1 MSKEKHSASIEAM
14 KNVIAPIEVVDHKN
28 QKLANREMVFANAHV
43 TNGYSITEMLDMG
56 VRGIELNVYKEN
68 GEFKVCNKVNDVCSI
83 ASDVKAKDALR
94 EINEW
99 MKKHPNDMVFINVQD
114 SLSVDQKKEFATVLK
129 KSFYHGKIANPSQ
142 YDSKNVPS
150 VADMVKK
157 SNARVM
163 ILQDNP
169 AYKNI
174 GFDSKSVFKNIVSGN
189 IVKSSGIIE
198 SVQKAEEEKAPSMM
212 SRVPFLGGYFST
224 SKPKEYVINAAA
236 INGLKDAGCRIYG
249 SPKKSTSEMP
259 MFIPSST
266 ASKVYG
272 IEGNAVFDTAKGL
285 VSLVP
290 TITNAAMGALGY
302 NTAAKTIVASTAEGV
317 NAYNSHMESVL
328 KEKGEVTMSDKLKAL
343 VNVVAPAAI
352 SFGIEGAAASEVAKN
367 LKSSLGNNVSA
378 SDAKKIEEAAQ
389 QNPTTFLSM
398 GLNLAAQALSGG
410 LGFARGA
417 AATAAQ
423 AVPGVRAAQ
432 NIVKPKEQDKSK
444 GIVERAESGLVRGID
459 DSMNAGVVGWITGFI
474 FGKVEF
480 EGNLQ
485 RQDDAIGRAA
495 KALDKLVEAHT
506 ELQGDVKAQRK
517 AYNAKVDEGRRKYL
531 QENKGVDPYD
541 LVYPSFEEARSR
553 LNEINKDKVV
563 EKPKVSKEE
572 LCKVIKEK
580 WETVR
585 KNTPRNKQHNLYN
598 HMIKDML
605 KDHVIDAP
613 RSEIPS
619 LEEIRKFKGPE
630 KKEAFAEKVK
640 VTTSNHSRSM

>member
-14 KNVIAPIEVVDHKN
+14 KNIIAPIEVVDHKN

-43 TNGYSITEMLDMG
+43 NNGYSITEMLNMG

-94 EINEW
+94 EINTW
-99 MKKHPNDMVFINVQD
+99 MKKHPNEMVFINVHD
-114 SLSVDQKKEFATVLK
+114 NLAGDQKKEFANILHD
-129 KSFYHGKIANPSQ
+129 SFDRGKIVNPSK
-142 YDSKNVPS
+142 YRNTKDIPS
-150 VADMVKK
+150 AAEMTRK

-169 AYKNI
+169 AYKNV
-174 GFDSKSVFKNIVSGN
+174 GFDSKSVFKNVVSGN

-212 SRVPFLGGYFST
+212 SRVPLLGGYFSAP
-224 SKPKEYVINAAA
+224 KQKEYVMNTAA
-236 INGLKDAGCRIYG
+236 INGLKDVGCRIYG

-259 MFIPSST
+259 MFVPSST

-272 IEGNAVFDTAKGL
+272 IQGNAILDTAKGL

-302 NTAAKTIVASTAEGV
+302 DTAAKTIVASTAEGV

-367 LKSSLGNNVSA
+367 LSASLGNNVSS

-389 QNPTTFLSM
+389 QNPTTFISM

-423 AVPGVRAAQ
+423 AC
-432 NIVKPKEQDKSK
+432 
-444 GIVERAESGLVRGID
+444 
-459 DSMNAGVVGWITGFI
+459 
-474 FGKVEF
+474 
-480 EGNLQ
+480 
-485 RQDDAIGRAA
+485 
-495 KALDKLVEAHT
+495 
-506 ELQGDVKAQRK
+506 
-517 AYNAKVDEGRRKYL
+517 RRKSRA
-531 QENKGVDPYD
+531 K
-541 LVYPSFEEARSR
+541 RS
-553 LNEINKDKVV
+553 
-563 EKPKVSKEE
+563 
-572 LCKVIKEK
+572 
-580 WETVR
+580 
-585 KNTPRNKQHNLYN
+585 
-598 HMIKDML
+598 
-605 KDHVIDAP
+605 
-613 RSEIPS
+613 
-619 LEEIRKFKGPE
+619 
-630 KKEAFAEKVK
+630 
-640 VTTSNHSRSM
+640 